1 MSQNGRRNVRR
12 VVHDAYYDE
21 YRRDASFE
29 LIFEVLLRNE
39 IIKWPTKNVCFSCLG
54 LLIDLR
60 CMKLTGSHNPCF
72 EMLRALINA
81 SHRIVNVA
89 TASPRIHA
97 NGIFITFTAEW

>member
-29 LIFEVLLRNE
+29 LIFEVLLRIE

-54 LLIDLR
+54 LLIALKYR
-60 CMKLTGSHNPCF
+60 RLTGSHNLCF
-72 EMLRALINA
+72 EMLRVDQRFTSYRERRYCETEDSCKWHIY
-81 SHRIVNVA
+81 H
-89 TASPRIHA
+89 IHS
-97 NGIFITFTAEW
+97 